1 MAVSV
6 NDIRIIDMQCESRE
20 KKSYATLNSSK
31 IAE

>member
-6 NDIRIIDMQCESRE
+6 NDIKLIDMQCEE
-20 KKSYATLNSSK
+20 KKKRYAPLNSSK